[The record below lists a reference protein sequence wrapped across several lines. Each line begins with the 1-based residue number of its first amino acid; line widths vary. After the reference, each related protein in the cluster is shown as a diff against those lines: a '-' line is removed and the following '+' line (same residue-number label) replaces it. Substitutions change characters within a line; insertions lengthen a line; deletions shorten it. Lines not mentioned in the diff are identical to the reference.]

1 MYKDNFSMFI
11 VGKEV
16 WSAMLIRGKAYVQQ
30 KILTEKKDTS

>member
-1 MYKDNFSMFI
+1 MFT

-16 WSAMLIRGKAYVQQ
+16 WSAMLIRGNTYVKQ